1 MPDNNYQR
9 EARFADTMR
18 KLAESQNERD
28 YWHGYRKGIVHSL
41 PKADKQAREQAQAA
55 YDLTQL
61 ENRRDQSRAVTAI
74 GFWDGLRWESLSPV
88 RDYSAP
94 MTIGEWLERYG
105 EVYGI
110 SNERHV
116 ANMCG
121 EISHSVTGA
130 QYRLPV
136 PFAAEKQGN
145 QWRITR
151 K

>member
-28 YWHGYRKGIVHSL
+28 YWHGYRKGMVHFL
-41 PKADKQAREQAQAA
+41 PNADRRARELSQAA
-55 YDLTQL
+55 YDLARL
-61 ENRRDQSRAVTAI
+61 ENRRDQSRAVTAL
-74 GFWDGLRWESLSPV
+74 GYWDGLRWKSLGPV

-94 MTIGEWLERYG
+94 MTIAEWLDRYG
-105 EVYGI
+105 TIYGI

-121 EISHSVTGA
+121 EISHSITGA

-151 K
+151 R